1 MAESP
6 FDIEV
11 TCDLDVFRERA
22 YRAFTVPDEFAQW
35 YGPIGFPADKD
46 SVQLDPRV
54 DGVQRFAMVG
64 EEDPSMRTE
73 WDGRFTDVVVNELL
87 ASSGSWSGI
96 PGQADRWES
105 HLRVEFHVRDGKTR
119 LVIKEGPHPPGSADL
134 GRQAWNMMCAKLA
147 TLVAG

>member
-1 MAESP
+1 MADSP

-11 TCDLDVFRERA
+11 TCDLDASRERV

-35 YGPIGFPADKD
+35 YGPAGFPVDTD

-73 WDGRFTDVVVNELL
+73 WDGGFTDVVVNELL

-96 PGQADRWES
+96 PGRTDRWES
-105 HLRVEFHVRDGKTR
+105 NLRVEFHARDGKTR
-119 LVIKEGPHPPGSADL
+119 LVIKEGPHPPGTADL
-134 GRQAWNMMCAKLA
+134 GRQAWKMMCAKLA
-147 TLVAG
+147 TLMAG